1 MAFPLPVCYYEKFFL
16 NRLHARGFYR
26 YVRFA
31 KMVALDDDIQCLD
44 SERSIQRMYCVK
56 CDRHT
61 DSEVCPE
68 CGSKTVEVA
77 PHAIYWC
84 SNCRIPVIH
93 TPGQNRITCPR
104 CGGEAGYLCAD
115 IRPVFPEERLLFE
128 LMVGRPLAFKDD
140 SVWAVGSK
148 YYVNGK
154 PNNISVATIL
164 ATDPNDI
171 RKQLE
176 EYGPLNSG
184 DGFKRYKTA
193 FVEANKEHLGALVR
207 EASDFIVKASEGYPD
222 EHLVVSFSGGK
233 DSTVTADLAVRALS
247 NPYLVYIFGN
257 TTLEFPSTI

>member
-1 MAFPLPVCYYEKFFL
+1 
-16 NRLHARGFYR
+16 
-26 YVRFA
+26 
-31 KMVALDDDIQCLD
+31 
-44 SERSIQRMYCVK
+44 MYCVK

-84 SNCRIPVIH
+84 SDCRIPVIH

-176 EYGPLNSG
+176 EYLENYFREYRSYFNNALSQIDSAFLAGDADGVIQGANMITRKLGGTVHYETVDEFVDFLNS
-184 DGFKRYKTA
+184 
-193 FVEANKEHLGALVR
+193 
-207 EASDFIVKASEGYPD
+207 D
-222 EHLVVSFSGGK
+222 EDDVL
-233 DSTVTADLAVRALS
+233 
-247 NPYLVYIFGN
+247 
-257 TTLEFPSTI
+257 